1 MMRIFMVLIISYL
14 LGSIPSAFLLTRL
27 ITGKDVRQYGSGNVG
42 ATNATRVMGFSY
54 GVLVGAM
61 DILKG
66 YLAVMVAQTLLAG
79 NISIYFVLLAALL
92 AIIGH
97 NWSVFLN
104 FTGGKGVATTFGVIL
119 RLLPSLFLV
128 YAVIWL
134 LLVLISKYVSLASII
149 GAISLP
155 IVTFLLDLE
164 LAYVIFTLILALFII
179 IRHQANIKRLISGQ
193 EKKVKA
199 SKGKKSDL

>member
-1 MMRIFMVLIISYL
+1 MVLIISYL